1 MQSKQI
7 FSGLRVL
14 ELASVLAGPG
24 VGQFFAELGA
34 TVTKVEQPAGDVTR
48 HWRVFTE
55 STKNDVTAYF
65 AAANWGKES
74 VVLEL
79 TKAEDLEKLYEL
91 VREADIVIAS
101 YKPGDARK
109 LKVDYESL
117 RLLNPGLIYGQ
128 VSGYGQQ
135 SKKVGYDAVIQAEVG
150 FMHMNGEPGSS
161 PLKMPVALIDL
172 LAAHQLKEALLL
184 AMLHKAGTGE
194 GSLVSVS
201 LFDAAVASLANQAT
215 NWLCAGHNPQKM
227 GSEHPNIV
235 PYGSVFVTKDKRQII
250 FAIGS
255 DKQFFQLCHL
265 LGLEECS
272 RFATNAQRVKHR
284 AEVNKTVAEA
294 VARFEQRDLLKL
306 LEEANIPA
314 GSVNDVMTVFGTPE
328 AQKLILGEAGRV
340 RGVRTMV
347 AEAGFL
353 PRVALKEPPH
363 LSSGAFSE

>member
-34 TVTKVEQPAGDVTR
+34 SVIKIEQPSGDVTR
-48 HWRVFTE
+48 HWRVAAE
-55 STKNDVTAYF
+55 SAENDVTAYF

-74 VVLEL
+74 LVLEL
-79 TKAEDLEKLYEL
+79 TKAPDLEKLYEL
-91 VREADIVIAS
+91 VREADVVIAS
-101 YKPGDARK
+101 YKSGDARK
-109 LKVDYESL
+109 LKVDYDSL

-128 VSGYGQQ
+128 ISGYGQQ
-135 SKKVGYDAVIQAEVG
+135 NKKVGYDAVIQAEAG
-150 FMHMNGEPGSS
+150 FMYMNGEPGSS

-184 AMLHKAGTGE
+184 ALMHKAKTGE

-235 PYGSVFVTKDKRQII
+235 PYGSMFMTKDNRQII
-250 FAIGS
+250 LAIGS
-255 DKQFFQLCHL
+255 DKQFLQLSKI
-265 LGLEECS
+265 LGIEMDP
-272 RFATNAQRVKHR
+272 RFATNAQRIKHR
-284 AEVNKTVAEA
+284 AEVNKAVTEA
-294 VARFEQRDLLKL
+294 VTQFEQKYLLNL

-314 GSVNDVMTVFGTPE
+314 GSVNDVKTVFATPE
-328 AQKLILGEAGRV
+328 AQKLVLGEAGGV
-340 RGVRTMV
+340 RGVRTMI
-347 AEAGFL
+347 AEAEFL
-353 PRVALKEPPH
+353 PRLALKEPPH
-363 LSSGAFSE
+363 LNSGVL